1 MSRKFLFLAIPA
13 VLSLGFVVQAAARDL
28 IPAGTLLHC
37 TMDEVNFSP
46 KTAQVGDPVLCN
58 LGPLG
63 SFGHSVFP
71 RGAQLSGHLQDY
83 KAPGHFWGKGWMNI
97 AFDRMIL
104 PGAQVLPLDA
114 KIVGAPHNKVDA
126 DGDIKGKGHPK
137 RDAILWAVPLFWPVK
152 VLTLPARGPY
162 PALKG
167 ENRLTLK
174 LMEDVEV
181 PFSTARNSSIAPM
194 PDYRPSGYR
203 GNSQPQYQPSSS
215 SAASSAPSSAVTS
228 AVTSSAS
235 SAVTAQADR
244 PVIRHADFREALLT
258 RDTPAVQPA
267 PEASTATNARV
278 TVIAL
283 HAGSALLASRYWAE
297 GTTLHCVSTDGAE
310 QTVPLAMVDLPETVK
325 VNQERN
331 VDFALRSVHPANRI
345 TPIEQ

>member
-1 MSRKFLFLAIPA
+1 MSRKFLFLAVSA

-63 SFGHSVFP
+63 AFGHSVFP
-71 RGAQLSGHLQDY
+71 RGAELSGHLQDY

-97 AFDRMIL
+97 EFDRMIL

-126 DGDIKGKGHPK
+126 RGDIKGKGHPK

-181 PFSTARNSSIAPM
+181 PFSRARNSSIAPM

-203 GNSQPQYQPSSS
+203 GNAQPQYQPSST
-215 SAASSAPSSAVTS
+215 ASTASTPSSTMASTVT
-228 AVTSSAS
+228 

-244 PVIRHADFREALLT
+244 PVIRHADFRQTLFTKDE
-258 RDTPAVQPA
+258 PAVQTA
-267 PEASTATNARV
+267 AEASTAAGGEV

-310 QTVPLAMVDLPETVK
+310 QTVPLAMVDLPQTVK

-331 VDFALRSVHPANRI
+331 VDFALRSVHPANNVA
-345 TPIEQ
+345 PLEQ